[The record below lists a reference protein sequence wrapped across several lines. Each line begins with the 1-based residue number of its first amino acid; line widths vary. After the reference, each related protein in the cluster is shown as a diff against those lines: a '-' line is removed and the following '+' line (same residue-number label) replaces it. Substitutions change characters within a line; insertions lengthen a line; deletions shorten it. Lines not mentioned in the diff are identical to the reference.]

1 MKSNNKKASIRAVM
15 AWIVSLLVIL
25 SSMMLAQNPASA
37 QELTEVPLGET
48 TTSIKPYSHN
58 PRVHIFKVKVNEN
71 TSRSEVQTF
80 TIDLGLKKNIQTKDV
95 GNALHQIWVNNE
107 LKAGGTLNK
116 FKSISRDKSSGVV
129 TIELNKPILL
139 SSNDDISIAVHFD
152 NSLHSKSIPATIR
165 AFGLTRAEAPET
177 SDSSEPESANPA
189 EEESPAEPQPGETSG
204 QPVPSAQGEGES
216 QDSSEPAAPESPE
229 AGESKSGEGDTA
241 ADGGNKD
248 QENAGKEGTRDGIY
262 SITPVGSINLSNT
275 RIEKFG
281 DTTNEAKIISSV
293 EGDSRLEKIVFTVN
307 APNSIL
313 AVENYNVNVDK
324 IIQDPGDN
332 IQFEKKILRLSK
344 DVISI
349 EVYPVKEGKRL
360 PSVKLAS
367 SAEISVSA
375 SLTEKNNAK
384 EFSVV
389 VYGDTEA
396 EEIPNYIRPGLPG
409 GSLNRPVCGDDEYY
423 WVAVHSNNG
432 LLFIDGEFKDN
443 LGRPNSPDYA
453 VEFNQQHKPTG
464 RVIFLDTNAS
474 SDIAVDAKNEFLY
487 ATALGSV
494 SGRGKPAT
502 IYKYKISTGKLED
515 KIEVYGL
522 DFEANSLSMAPDGK
536 SLYIGGPMY
545 NPRAKAPV
553 YQVDLDKKTVA
564 RVATTN
570 ANFGWGGDFITLPNG
585 DTLAAQSNGD
595 LVMWRGA
602 PKGEPKTVGII
613 RGVNGSTR
621 QVTTGFDDGTYPFG
635 LAIVNGK
642 VLFINGYLEMLG
654 KQPRS
659 YQDFT
664 SELVLGELNNLPKY
678 ENDSSTVYDFRVI
691 QQGPVIDSGPQAGQ
705 NPRPVINGKDK
716 NKALA
721 NWGLTSARESN
732 PCPPVEE
739 QKPRFEVAKV
749 ADDPVARSL
758 GGDLYEAD
766 YTVSVMNPSGV
777 KGEYGQVL
785 DYPVIPAGF
794 ELVDVKVDGKSA
806 ERVTKIVDGHIPSD
820 SELDNGAKWA
830 DYPYLISSGGVLD
843 SGKMRN
849 FDVKVSYRATKD
861 IQGEHW
867 STVAVCEDAHGG
879 KPSKTG
885 VPNVVS
891 LAGEEEKYW
900 DDNDAC
906 VTIPKDRDVSL
917 AVEKI
922 DYQDQSQPLD
932 GAEFSVYDGD
942 SEQWADSEPVAV
954 LSKDDNTESET
965 NGYYVTKL
973 KADKFYYLVETKSPA
988 GYSLLPEPI
997 LFRIVTDS
1005 EGNQNVQFHDPRT
1018 KLALKDSSPLIN
1030 VFDKNGAKSST
1041 AVFLQVADVR
1051 TGELPKTG
1059 GFGVWL
1065 WALLGLLVVGAG
1077 GIVARRRIA

>member
-1 MKSNNKKASIRAVM
+1 MKSKDKKASIRTVM

-25 SSMMLAQNPASA
+25 SSMMLVQNPASA
-37 QELTEVPLGET
+37 QDLTEVTLGET
-48 TTSIKPYSHN
+48 TTQGPDNVGKIFRYS
-58 PRVHIFKVKVNEN
+58 
-71 TSRSEVQTF
+71 F
-80 TIDLGLKKNIQTKDV
+80 TAMVGQDADATEFSVAIPGNVNIQVVSPNANNIVSINGIDV
-95 GNALHQIWVNNE
+95 ARNSSWQQGEVPLEV
-107 LKAGGTLNK
+107 
-116 FKSISRDKSSGVV
+116 ISRDASGTVKFRTKNPLV
-129 TIELNKPILL
+129 LKTGNKLTVK
-139 SSNDDISIAVHFD
+139 IAFSRKIDVSGSTVH
-152 NSLHSKSIPATIR
+152 
-165 AFGLTRAEAPET
+165 AFAPMTVEAPET
-177 SDSSEPESANPA
+177 SDSSESESANPA

-204 QPVPSAQGEGES
+204 QPAPSAPGEGENR
-216 QDSSEPAAPESPE
+216 DSSEPAAPESPE
-229 AGESKSGEGDTA
+229 LGESKSGEGDAA

-248 QENAGKEGTRDGIY
+248 QENAGKEGARDGIY

-293 EGDSRLEKIVFTVN
+293 DGGSRLEKIVFTVN

-324 IIQDPGDN
+324 IIQEPGDN

-349 EVYPVKEGKRL
+349 EAYPVKGRKRL

-367 SAEISVSA
+367 GVEISVSA

-384 EFSVV
+384 EVSVV
-389 VYGDTEA
+389 VYGDTEV
-396 EEIPNYIRPGLPG
+396 EEIPNYIRPDRPG

-432 LLFIDGEFKDN
+432 LLSIDGRFTDN
-443 LGRPNSPDYA
+443 LGRQYSPDYA
-453 VEFNQQHKPTG
+453 VEFNQQHNPTG
-464 RVIFLDTNAS
+464 RIVFLDRNAS
-474 SDIAVDAKNEFLY
+474 SDIAVDPKNEFLY

-494 SGRGKPAT
+494 SGRGKPGT

-545 NPRAKAPV
+545 NSRAKAPV

-570 ANFGWGGDFITLPNG
+570 ANFGWGGDFVTLPNG
-585 DTLAAQSNGD
+585 DTFAAQSNGD

-602 PKGEPKTVGII
+602 PKGEPKTVGKIS
-613 RGVNGSTR
+613 GVNGSTR
-621 QVTTGFDDGTYPFG
+621 QVTNGFDDGTFPFG

-642 VLFINGYLEMLG
+642 VLFINGYLEKLG
-654 KQPRS
+654 KQPSS
-659 YQDFT
+659 YKDFT
-664 SELVLGELNNLPKY
+664 SELVLGELNNLPEY

-691 QQGPVIDSGPQAGQ
+691 QRGPVFDHGPQAGQ
-705 NPRPVINGKDK
+705 NPRPVIDGKEK
-716 NKALA
+716 NKSLA
-721 NWGLTSARESN
+721 NWGLTSTGESN

-777 KGEYGQVL
+777 KGQYGQVL

-820 SELDNGAKWA
+820 SKLDNGAKWA
-830 DYPYLISSGGVLD
+830 DYGPYLISSGGVLD

-942 SEQWADSEPVAV
+942 SEQWADSERVAV
-954 LSKDDNTESET
+954 LSKDNIVGSET
-965 NGYYVTKL
+965 NGYYAAKL
-973 KADKFYYLVETKSPA
+973 MADRFYYLVETKSPV

-997 LFRIVTDS
+997 LFRIITDA
-1005 EGNQNVQFHDPRT
+1005 EGNQNIQFHDART
-1018 KLALKDSSPLIN
+1018 KIALKDSSPLVN

-1041 AVFLQVADVR
+1041 AVFLQVADIR

-1065 WALLGLLVVGAG
+1065 WALFGLLVVGAG
-1077 GIVARRRIA
+1077 GIIARRRIA